1 MFMNQNQPSKHSPAD
16 RAKWRKRIYIV
27 IFGSGTTA
35 GKLFDIGLLW
45 SIVLSVICVLLE
57 SMPPVRL
64 QYGNELLHAEWFF
77 TALFSCEYAL
87 RFASS
92 PRPLRYA
99 RSFFG
104 LIDLVSIIPSFVSLY
119 VAGAQGLLVIR
130 VIRLLRVFRILKM
143 VQYIG
148 ESQVLLRALNASRH
162 KITVFIGTILTLI
175 VIFGAAMYLVEGPSN
190 GFTSIPVSMYWAIVT
205 MTTVGYGD
213 ITPLTA
219 FGKVLA
225 SLIML
230 MGYGILAVPTGIVSV
245 ELGKA
250 SQRTFAPLACQ
261 RCGESLLP
269 PQSRY
274 CFRCGKKLRE

>member
-1 MFMNQNQPSKHSPAD
+1 MDPQYREVPAR

-57 SMPPVRL
+57 SVPSVHA
-64 QYGNELLHAEWFF
+64 QYGEELLRAEWVF
-77 TALFSCEYAL
+77 TALFSLEYIL
-87 RFASS
+87 RFVSS
-92 PRPLRYA
+92 PRPLLYA
-99 RSFFG
+99 KSFFG
-104 LIDLVSIIPSFVSLY
+104 LIDLISIIPSFLSLY
-119 VAGAQGLLVIR
+119 IVGAQGLLVIR

-148 ESQVLLRALNASRH
+148 ESQILLTALSASRH
-162 KITVFIGTILTLI
+162 KITVFIGTIMTLI
-175 VIFGAAMYLVEGPSN
+175 VIFGSAMYLIEGPQN

-219 FGKVLA
+219 AGKILA
-225 SLIML
+225 SIIML

-250 SQRTFAPLACQ
+250 SQRSFAHAACR
-261 RCGESLLP
+261 RCGEALLP
-269 PQSRY
+269 VQSRY
-274 CFRCGKKLRE
+274 CFRCGEKLGE